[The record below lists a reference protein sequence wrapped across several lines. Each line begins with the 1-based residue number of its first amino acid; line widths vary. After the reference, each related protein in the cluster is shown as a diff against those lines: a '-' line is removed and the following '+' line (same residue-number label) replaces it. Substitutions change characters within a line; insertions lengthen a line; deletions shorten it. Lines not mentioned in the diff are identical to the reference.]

1 MGNVIFME
9 EILTLVKDKFNN
21 DSELAWNVLSGF
33 ILKYDLP
40 STKDINLAQI
50 DNVKLSEGLYISYT
64 LARLKSAGMSPND
77 INNFNS
83 RMLQY
88 KLLRAKTLVAPSKL
102 FEELIEH
109 CRLINQLYI
118 DNHIKDN
125 IENQKMFQ
133 PLLDDL
139 LYGMKLLGMFNI
151 EKV

>member
-1 MGNVIFME
+1 ME
-9 EILTLVKDKFNN
+9 EILTLVKEKFNN
-21 DSELAWNVLSGF
+21 DSELTWNVLAGH

-50 DNVKLSEGLYISYT
+50 DNVKLSEGLYLSYT
-64 LARLKSAGMSPND
+64 LARLKSAGMTPND
-77 INNFNS
+77 INKFNS

-109 CRLINQLYI
+109 CRTINQLYI
-118 DNHIKDN
+118 DYHIKDN

-139 LYGMKLLGMFNI
+139 LFGMKLLGLFNI